1 MGGNTKLHETRKFC
15 KGTFRV
21 FLGQR
26 IKNLHAVKIARLL
39 PENLIFINLFCFSEK
54 FHYDPLKRRLFV
66 LFMKQEGNNP
76 FRETGLLPPKKHR
89 ETFNVLKVY
98 KGMREVIE
106 LNRGS
111 NKAAS

>member
-1 MGGNTKLHETRKFC
+1 
-15 KGTFRV
+15 
-21 FLGQR
+21 
-26 IKNLHAVKIARLL
+26 
-39 PENLIFINLFCFSEK
+39 
-54 FHYDPLKRRLFV
+54 
-66 LFMKQEGNNP
+66 MKQEGNNP